1 MDIALIA
8 AVTGAAL
15 LVIARLTGRGT
26 DPIGRHA
33 YNRTYSDA
41 PGAHTDR

>member
-1 MDIALIA
+1 MDIALLVA
-8 AVTGAAL
+8 GAGAAL
-15 LVIARLTGRGT
+15 LLIARLLGRGD

-33 YNRTYSDA
+33 YNRMYSDA